1 METGAINKCI
11 NKSKKKILPKN
22 PKLGTLGLDIVVDV
36 KRQNIG
42 ETIIRL
48 AYQRGSI
55 ASLLESF
62 QAWCN
67 MQEHQPIDVPS
78 GSQSRVSPA

>member
-11 NKSKKKILPKN
+11 NKKQKKILPKDLK
-22 PKLGTLGLDIVVDV
+22 PGTLGLDIVDM
-36 KRQNIG
+36 KHQNIG
-42 ETIIRL
+42 K
-48 AYQRGSI
+48 I
-55 ASLLESF
+55 ASLLEPF

-67 MQEHQPIDVPS
+67 MQEHQPVDVPS